1 LCTCLPV
8 CTILS
13 RSSKKLTAGDD
24 DKKKELAKLL
34 FHNPKVLQFDGCGGP
49 APFSAAQYIVAFA
62 LLAGFKENGGQT
74 WQDCRDHINDKTSE
88 GPRGATVLMHFAEW
102 RGEGQ
107 SLEAVTDA
115 ILNRYVIMASLSLVD
130 ALPTTW
136 VR

>member
-13 RSSKKLTAGDD
+13 RNSKKLTAGDD

-34 FHNPKVLQFDGCGGP
+34 FDNPKVRQFDGWDRVT
-49 APFSAAQYIVAFA
+49 PFSAAQYIVAFA
-62 LLAGFKENGGQT
+62 LLAGFNENGGQT
-74 WQDCRDHINDKTSE
+74 WHDCEDHINDKTSE
-88 GPRGATVLMHFAEW
+88 GPRGTTALHNFREW

-115 ILNRYVIMASLSLVD
+115 ILNRYAIMTSLSLVD
-130 ALPTTW
+130 ALP
-136 VR
+136 